1 MVERFYRLLMFVFN
15 EKIVL
20 KKFLVNNSYAFL
32 LSSISITFV
41 VWAIQAVNN
50 LDIVSEDGH
59 SFLIYFYYTILAFPK
74 IFSDLLPIIFFTTI
88 FYTIIKYENNN
99 ELKIFWINGINK
111 IQFYNVILRYTVLF
125 FFIQILLT
133 SLLIPYLQNKGKT
146 YIKESTLDFFPSLF
160 QPKKFIDTVDK
171 LTIFIDTKN
180 SNDEFTNIYLKD
192 ETDGQPRII
201 IAKKGQ
207 LLVSGDKRI
216 LRLLNGQ
223 YININKFGKV
233 TSFNFEKT
241 DFNLSKFLT
250 KTTTYR
256 KLQERQTSELLICAH
271 SLLIKKEPLKNKKE
285 AINCNLNSIREI
297 MSEIYKRFF
306 KPLYLFLLSSIVIF
320 LLTSNNEE
328 SKFKKIKLFIFSF
341 GIFFIILS
349 EISVDYSGKN
359 NISLLISIF
368 FPLIIFL
375 VLYGQFYKNIIYENK
390 NK

>member
-1 MVERFYRLLMFVFN
+1 MFVFN

-20 KKFLVNNSYAFL
+20 KKFLANNSYAFL

-50 LDIVSEDGH
+50 LDIVAEDGH
-59 SFLIYFYYTILAFPK
+59 SFLIYFYYTLLAFPK
-74 IFSDLLPIIFFTTI
+74 IFSDLLPIIFFTSL

-99 ELKIFWINGINK
+99 ELKIFWINGVNK

-133 SLLIPYLQNKGKT
+133 SLLVPYLQNKGKT

-160 QPKKFIDTVDK
+160 QAKKFIDTVDK
-171 LTIFIDTKN
+171 LTIFIETKN
-180 SNDEFTNIYLKD
+180 SNNEFKNIYLKD
-192 ETDGQPRII
+192 ETDDQPRII
-201 IAKKGQ
+201 IAKKGR
-207 LLVSGDKRI
+207 LLASGDIRV

-223 YININKFGKV
+223 YLNINKFGNV

-256 KLQERQTSELLICAH
+256 KLQERQTSELLMCSH
-271 SLLIKKEPLKNKKE
+271 SLLIKKEALKNKKG
-285 AINCNLNSIREI
+285 AINCNRSSLKEI
-297 MSEIYKRFF
+297 MSEIYKRIF

-328 SKFKKIKLFIFSF
+328 GKFKKIKLFIFSF

-359 NISLLISIF
+359 NINLLVSIF

-375 VLYGQFYKNIIYENK
+375 VLYSLFYKRINYGNNK
-390 NK
+390 K